1 MRAKY
6 HICKGNIRAVH
17 TKCVALSDS
26 VMPKRRREK
35 HHKHSKSSSE
45 PLEYKLLTYAA
56 LGKETKVGKLLAKHT
71 GLDVNF
77 FDAHGNTALHQVNGH
92 AVQLSFTCLHPCRP
106 AEHISLR
113 CCRPVEQATKTL

>member
-1 MRAKY
+1 M
-6 HICKGNIRAVH
+6 RAVH
-17 TKCVALSDS
+17 TKCVALSCS

-35 HHKHSKSSSE
+35 HHKHSKSNSE

-77 FDAHGNTALHQVNGH
+77 YDAHGNTALHQVNGNP
-92 AVQLSFTCLHPCRP
+92 VQLSFTRLHPCMP
-106 AEHISLR
+106 AEHSSLR
-113 CCRPVEQATKTL
+113 CCRPVEQAMKTL

>member
-1 MRAKY
+1 
-6 HICKGNIRAVH
+6 
-17 TKCVALSDS
+17 
-26 VMPKRRREK
+26 MPKRRREK

-56 LGKETKVGKLLAKHT
+56 LGKEAKVEKLLAKPT

-77 FDAHGNTALHQVNGH
+77 YDAHGNTALHEVHGD
-92 AVQLSFTCLHPCRP
+92 AVQLSFIPLYSCTP
-106 AEHISLR
+106 AEYTSLR

>member
-1 MRAKY
+1 
-6 HICKGNIRAVH
+6 
-17 TKCVALSDS
+17 
-26 VMPKRRREK
+26 MPKGRREK
-35 HHKHSKSSSE
+35 HRKHSKSSSE

-77 FDAHGNTALHQVNGH
+77 YDAHGNTALHQVNGTPM
-92 AVQLSFTCLHPCRP
+92 QLSFIRLLPCMP

-113 CCRPVEQATKTL
+113 CCRPAEQAMKTL